1 MAATARCPTC
11 GGPLTWVAQYGQW
24 WCGQEQR
31 YHAPA
36 PAAAPTMP
44 APLQP
49 MAAQTQSAGQAPM
62 AGQPPV
68 AAQAAVPSL
77 WTQNFY
83 RIRKKVL
90 ALAGQY
96 WIEDGH
102 GTQLGYSKQKLLKLK
117 EDIRVYSDE
126 SMTRELFQIRQQQ
139 IIDIW
144 GTFAVIDSASNA
156 LLGYIRRRALTSS
169 FVADEWEM
177 RDAYNNLIGEIKE
190 STGRG
195 LARKYVPGGALIP
208 EKLTMTLMGQPVAS
222 INQQFKI
229 IGDIWEIQ
237 CQALPASFD
246 RRVFLSGVILMGMIE
261 RARK

>member
-49 MAAQTQSAGQAPM
+49 MAAQTPSAGQAPM

-77 WTQNFY
+77 W
-83 RIRKKVL
+83 
-90 ALAGQY
+90 
-96 WIEDGH
+96 
-102 GTQLGYSKQKLLKLK
+102 KQKLLKLK

-156 LLGYIRRRALTSS
+156 LLG
-169 FVADEWEM
+169 
-177 RDAYNNLIGEIKE
+177 
-190 STGRG
+190 
-195 LARKYVPGGALIP
+195 
-208 EKLTMTLMGQPVAS
+208 
-222 INQQFKI
+222 
-229 IGDIWEIQ
+229 
-237 CQALPASFD
+237 
-246 RRVFLSGVILMGMIE
+246 
-261 RARK
+261 